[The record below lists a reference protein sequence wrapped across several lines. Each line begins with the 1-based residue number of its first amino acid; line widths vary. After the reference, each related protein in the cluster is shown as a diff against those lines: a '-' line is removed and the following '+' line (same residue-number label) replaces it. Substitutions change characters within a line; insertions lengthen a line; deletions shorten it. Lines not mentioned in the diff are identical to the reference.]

1 MALSGCCSLKE
12 VAVGR
17 PRKDASAQDVRERL
31 IAAMVDRLIR
41 EPVNAVTVASLI
53 REAGCNRST
62 FYYHFSGIEQLAEK
76 ALDAVVPVEIP
87 RALLMFAQQGTS
99 LGEGESEGGAD
110 PFNGEGAAEGEIAS
124 SRSAFPDATSIPELV
139 KRSSRDIDML
149 CAVLNGPNAVLAQRR
164 VKRRLL
170 EDVLPTLG
178 DSLFLCADDPK
189 FRIVFEYASG
199 GVLALMAYRAETGFF
214 YPVETFLQCLA
225 PEIPAALIDVLSK
238 KG

>member
-1 MALSGCCSLKE
+1 M
-12 VAVGR
+12 GR

-31 IAAMVDRLIR
+31 VAAMVDRLIR

-53 REAGCNRST
+53 REVGCNRST
-62 FYYHFSGIEQLAEK
+62 FYYHFSDVEQLAEK

-87 RALLMFAQQGTS
+87 RALLMFVQQGAS
-99 LGEGESEGGAD
+99 LGEGESEDSAD
-110 PFNGEGAAEGEIAS
+110 SFNGGGMLEGEIAS
-124 SRSAFPDATSIPELV
+124 SSSTCTDAANIPELV

-164 VKRRLL
+164 VKRRLM
-170 EDVLPTLG
+170 EDVLPTLS
-178 DSLFLCADDPK
+178 DSPFLCADDPK
-189 FRIVFEYASG
+189 LRIVFEYASG
-199 GVLALMAYRAETGFF
+199 GVLALMAYRAETGFV

>member
-1 MALSGCCSLKE
+1 M
-12 VAVGR
+12 GR
-17 PRKDASAQDVRERL
+17 PRKDASVQGVRERL
-31 IAAMVDRLIR
+31 IATMVDRLIR

-53 REAGCNRST
+53 REVGCNRST
-62 FYYHFSGIEQLAEK
+62 FYYHFSDIEQLAEK

-87 RALLMFAQQGTS
+87 RAFLMFVQQGAS
-99 LGEGESEGGAD
+99 LGEGESEGSAD
-110 PFNGEGAAEGEIAS
+110 SFNEGE
-124 SRSAFPDATSIPELV
+124 RLEEDAANIPELV

-178 DSLFLCADDPK
+178 DSPSLSADDPK
-189 FRIVFEYASG
+189 LRIVFEYASG
-199 GVLALMAYRAETGFF
+199 GILALMAYRAETGFV